1 MRRLGWLPLGV
12 LAGVLARPA
21 AAEDLVI
28 VGQTGMTVEGMSFDR
43 LVIEDSQDI
52 TIRDCTFAAADGAV
66 ASITG
71 STNVLVE
78 DCDIDGLV
86 DACTGLDMSGNTSV
100 TIRGTTIHDIADD
113 GIQVGASTDMLFER
127 NTIAHLYG
135 VGTDSGGTCYNGH
148 SDGFEVYDVQDS
160 AFVGNFVFDV
170 RSTSAFF
177 MGNWD
182 ESAPC
187 RNLTLVN
194 NVFYTP
200 DSGFVIYVHYVD
212 GMKLYNNT
220 FWQGVYGGLAVGP
233 SVTGLDVF
241 DNILHSVN
249 FNHSGVGPDPA
260 EHRFDYNLLADDGQ
274 GYPGGGGH
282 DVIAADPVFAGVPAI
297 GGAPVEAPSV
307 EMFALGDGSPAIDV
321 GLAGGDAPETDLFG
335 NARADHPDVANGGA
349 GPIDYADL
357 GAIEAMGVPPAGD
370 ESGGNES
377 TDDAGPESDGASDD
391 DSASASGTAA
401 GSEGDDGGVDSGG
414 EETGTDDGGAA
425 DASSSGCGCS
435 GGPGG
440 TAPSSALLVWLAA
453 RWRRRSARSCVSA
466 SPSSTARRS

>member
-1 MRRLGWLPLGV
+1 
-12 LAGVLARPA
+12 
-21 AAEDLVI
+21 
-28 VGQTGMTVEGMSFDR
+28 
-43 LVIEDSQDI
+43 
-52 TIRDCTFAAADGAV
+52 
-66 ASITG
+66 
-71 STNVLVE
+71 
-78 DCDIDGLV
+78 
-86 DACTGLDMSGNTSV
+86 
-100 TIRGTTIHDIADD
+100 
-113 GIQVGASTDMLFER
+113 
-127 NTIAHLYG
+127 
-135 VGTDSGGTCYNGH
+135 
-148 SDGFEVYDVQDS
+148 
-160 AFVGNFVFDV
+160 
-170 RSTSAFF
+170 

-249 FNHSGVGPDPA
+249 FDHSQVAPDPV

-274 GYPGGGGH
+274 GYPGGGSH
-282 DVIAADPVFAGVPAI
+282 DVIAADPVFVGIPAI
-297 GGAPVEAPSV
+297 GGAPIEAPSV
-307 EMFALGDGSPAIDV
+307 ELFALGDGSPAIDV

-370 ESGGNES
+370 ESGGDES

-391 DSASASGTAA
+391 DSASASATGA
-401 GSEGDDGGVDSGG
+401 GNDGPGDDGST
-414 EETGTDDGGAA
+414 ESSTGTGSDGGVTEGA
-425 DASSSGCGCS
+425 DEGCGCTNGR
-435 GGPGG
+435 GGI
-440 TAPSSALLVWLAA
+440 APWSVLLVWLAA
-453 RWRRRSARSCVSA
+453 RSTRRRSG
-466 SPSSTARRS
+466 TLG